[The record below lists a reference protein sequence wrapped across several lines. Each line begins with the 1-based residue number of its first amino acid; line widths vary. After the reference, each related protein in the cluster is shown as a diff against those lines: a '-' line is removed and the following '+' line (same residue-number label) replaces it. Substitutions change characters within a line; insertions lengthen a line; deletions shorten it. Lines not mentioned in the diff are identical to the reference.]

1 MKEGECFARATDVA
15 RAKCFARVQA
25 RGFMNKQHI
34 TRRQKDDV
42 YKKMNTKFDE
52 IKNPIKYLLLTIF
65 VNFFVNL

>member
-1 MKEGECFARATDVA
+1 
-15 RAKCFARVQA
+15 
-25 RGFMNKQHI
+25 MNKQHI

-65 VNFFVNL
+65 VNFFVNLQWR